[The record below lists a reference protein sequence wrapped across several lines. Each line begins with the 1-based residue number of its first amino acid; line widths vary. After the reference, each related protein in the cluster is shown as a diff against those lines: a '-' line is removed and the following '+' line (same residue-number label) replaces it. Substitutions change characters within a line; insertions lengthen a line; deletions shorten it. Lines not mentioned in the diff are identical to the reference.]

1 MNKKFAAAAVIS
13 AALLLSSCKGNEEEN
28 LSANVIIPDDTVV
41 TDMSDSAEENYIFE
55 EITEPSASN
64 ETVDTEITNETS
76 ETVSEE
82 TTEET
87 TAEERNDPPLER
99 YSDEGDEIEHQAT
112 YYEEHYNEEEEES
125 DIVNAITLTFYKKTL
140 EVGDMVMPIVTMYP
154 ENAEDKSEIWT
165 SSDYDVAE
173 VDDIGY
179 IYANGPGKCVITV
192 TSAANPSVYAT
203 VNITVHGYDYY
214 GNYIDD
220 DDLNDVPE
228 ETEEEVTEEKEQITE
243 PTYINGILIA
253 NKTYGLPSDYNPG
266 FSPEAQ
272 AAFDEMQEDAA
283 AKGLNLYIASGFRS
297 YEYQT
302 TLYNRYV
309 ERSGKEEADRYSARP
324 GYSEHQTG
332 LAIDLNTIDESFAD
346 TEEYEWVK
354 RNCYKYGFIIRYPE
368 GAENIT
374 GYMYEPWHLRYL
386 GTDIARDVYESGL
399 TLEEYLG
406 IDSKYSD

>member
-1 MNKKFAAAAVIS
+1 MNKKFAAAAVVA
-13 AALLLSSCKGNEEEN
+13 AALMLSSCKGSEEEN
-28 LSANVIIPDDTVV
+28 LPANVIISDETAV
-41 TDMSDSAEENYIFE
+41 TDMSDEVEENYVFE
-55 EITEPSASN
+55 EVTEPAASN
-64 ETVDTEITNETS
+64 EIDTEITSGTS
-76 ETVSEE
+76 ETISEE
-82 TTEET
+82 TAEET
-87 TAEERNDPPLER
+87 TAEERSDPPSER
-99 YSDEGDEIEHQAT
+99 YSSEDDEVEHQAT
-112 YYEEHYNEEEEES
+112 YYEEHYNEEEEDS
-125 DIVNAITLTFYKKTL
+125 DVVNAITLTFYKKTL

-154 ENAEDKSEIWT
+154 EDADDKSEIWT

-173 VDDIGY
+173 VDEIGY

-192 TSAANPSVYAT
+192 TSAANPNVYAT
-203 VNITVHGYDYY
+203 VNITVQGYDDY
-214 GNYIDD
+214 GNYFGDD
-220 DDLNDVPE
+220 MPAVTEAE
-228 ETEEEVTEEKEQITE
+228 ETEEKEQITE
-243 PTYINGILIA
+243 PTYINGILVA
-253 NKTYGLPSDYNPG
+253 NKTYGLPADYDPG

-332 LAIDLNTIDESFAD
+332 LAIDLNTIDASFAD
-346 TEEYEWVK
+346 TDEYEWVK

-368 GAENIT
+368 GAEEIT

-386 GTDIARDVYESGL
+386 GRDTARDVYESGL

-406 IDSKYSD
+406 IDSKYDE